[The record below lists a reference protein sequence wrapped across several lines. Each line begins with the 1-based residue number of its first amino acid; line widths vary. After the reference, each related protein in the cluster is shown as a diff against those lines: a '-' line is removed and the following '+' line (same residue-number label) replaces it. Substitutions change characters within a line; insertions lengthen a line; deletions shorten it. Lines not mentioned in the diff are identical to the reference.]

1 MTDVLAAAFPNGA
14 GANGTTPM
22 ISPSPNPSSTK
33 RRRDGST
40 ATFDSASSFDL
51 NESRDT
57 VHDAATSTPSLRHN
71 FSAQTET
78 PLHMR
83 EQPKYEAFVMTG
95 DKILNLNPKIS
106 PHYAKLQRTQ
116 LPPNVEVEN
125 QPKYSKAFENFP
137 STTYQKKKYSR
148 SHQNSSEISVSNS
161 ENLLHDNNN
170 HHDAVLQ
177 KTLEMSTEPCASTA
191 EITSISIN
199 PQFSASSINRVNSL
213 PREAPSV
220 KSAVHE
226 SDNNLSVMHELSSIS
241 QSRPTPQPPLPSPF
255 NYAGLRIDAA
265 LRDFLEHV
273 TLTGESDERAR
284 ILKHF
289 ADRYNE
295 CNPTLFDGPDSIHA
309 LACALLLLNTDL
321 HGNITNKKMTMCEFI
336 DNLAYTGFNYDRGLL
351 KTLYAKIK
359 SQPFKSAEQAP
370 VEKPK
375 KLSVHSVAN
384 HFVRQITDQV
394 DYFHGWVM
402 LKEVYDR
409 DGKRTPF
416 GRRQWRMYFATVR
429 GLVLYLHKN
438 ERGFE
443 ASRFEIFQNCI
454 RLHHALAE
462 VPRDYTKKSH
472 TSSPEELSKWV
483 NAVNF
488 VAASLSTPALPEPS
502 GSQSARFQMSP
513 LPPAVSSLPIRDQ
526 LEQHREK
533 YAEIS
538 HLLALLR
545 ESAPPMKAKGKAV
558 YEYFYRER
566 FLEREQLRY
575 KTYVDVLLRN
585 IASSSRPESRNNVNG
600 TLP

>member
-1 MTDVLAAAFPNGA
+1 MSRKAVA
-14 GANGTTPM
+14 TTP
-22 ISPSPNPSSTK
+22 
-33 RRRDGST
+33 
-40 ATFDSASSFDL
+40 TFIIG
-51 NESRDT
+51 
-57 VHDAATSTPSLRHN
+57 V
-71 FSAQTET
+71 
-78 PLHMR
+78 
-83 EQPKYEAFVMTG
+83 
-95 DKILNLNPKIS
+95 
-106 PHYAKLQRTQ
+106 
-116 LPPNVEVEN
+116 
-125 QPKYSKAFENFP
+125 
-137 STTYQKKKYSR
+137 
-148 SHQNSSEISVSNS
+148 
-161 ENLLHDNNN
+161 
-170 HHDAVLQ
+170 
-177 KTLEMSTEPCASTA
+177 
-191 EITSISIN
+191 
-199 PQFSASSINRVNSL
+199 
-213 PREAPSV
+213 
-220 KSAVHE
+220 
-226 SDNNLSVMHELSSIS
+226 HELSSIS

-321 HGNITNKKMTMCEFI
+321 HGNITSKKMTMCEFI

-409 DGKRTPF
+409 DGKRSAMPSFHSTLHF
-416 GRRQWRMYFATVR
+416 FCFQRRSVAGNGACISRRCAASCCTCT
-429 GLVLYLHKN
+429 KN

-443 ASRFEIFQNCI
+443 ASRFEVFQNCI

-472 TSSPEELSKWV
+472 VFRITTAKLGEYLVQTSSPEELSKWV

-488 VAASLSTPALPEPS
+488 VAASLLHPRPARALRLAKRSLPNV
-502 GSQSARFQMSP
+502 A
-513 LPPAVSSLPIRDQ
+513 PPAGSLLRDQ

-585 IASSSRPESRNNVNG
+585 IASSSRSESRNNVNG